1 MPLIDRQ
8 FLLLPILILPGSDS
22 HHPISLIII
31 QVENQIFLKYKDTK
45 IKWLKSLPNAVTEN
59 VMSIKQCG
67 DIDCRHLNT
76 FLTPG
81 EFHELF
87 IV

>member
-1 MPLIDRQ
+1 MPFIDRQ

-45 IKWLKSLPNAVTEN
+45 IKWLKSLNKKRVDSVEIQTTEN
-59 VMSIKQCG
+59 ENKGYAEIELIQS
-67 DIDCRHLNT
+67 DNSH
-76 FLTPG
+76 PG
-81 EFHELF
+81 
-87 IV
+87 